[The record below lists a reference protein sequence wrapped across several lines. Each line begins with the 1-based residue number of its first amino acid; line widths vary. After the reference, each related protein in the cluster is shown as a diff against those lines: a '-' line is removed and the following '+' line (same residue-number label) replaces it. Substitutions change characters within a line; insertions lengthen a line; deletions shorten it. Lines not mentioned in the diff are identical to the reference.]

1 MNMATTAGKTRFT
14 LLMLA
19 MVTTLSGCGLTQ
31 KVSDGTVAVTKSI
44 FYKQVKTLHLDITA
58 RDAINNNAS
67 GAPLSTVVRI
77 YQLKD
82 RKVFDDTDYPSMFA
96 EDSQAIKA
104 DLLEQKDIRVRPGA
118 AVTIDVPMNEKAQY
132 VAVAG
137 MFLSPD
143 ITNNTWR
150 IVLSRED
157 LDPDKARQIELNNQ
171 GMKLLP
177 LKDK

>member
-82 RKVFDDTDYPSMFA
+82 RKVFDDTDYPSLFT

-104 DLLEQKDIRVRPGA
+104 DLLEQKDIRVLPGA
-118 AVTIDVPMNEKAQY
+118 AVTIDVPMNEKTQF

-150 IVLSRED
+150 IVLSRDD